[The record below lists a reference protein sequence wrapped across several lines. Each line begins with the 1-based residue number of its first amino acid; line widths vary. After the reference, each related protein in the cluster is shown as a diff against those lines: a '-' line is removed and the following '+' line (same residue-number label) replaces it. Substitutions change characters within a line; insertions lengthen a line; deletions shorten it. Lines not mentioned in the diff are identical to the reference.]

1 MVTLRDLALARTAK
15 KHGANYSLRIIM
27 EARKAGIPISL
38 AFALI
43 EQESNFRNVFGHDPT
58 TSIPDSWKGTQVT
71 KDKYH
76 HYRDKRGSHGHGGMQ
91 GVGPAQLTWWE
102 YQDKADQRGGA
113 WKPQHNIS
121 VAFEHLAS
129 LIDSKGLRD
138 GLAAYNGTG
147 PAAEKYAG
155 QVLMRQQKWHGWLT

>member
-1 MVTLRDLALARTAK
+1 MVTLRDLALARVAK

-58 TSIPDSWKGTQVT
+58 TSVPNNWKGEKVT
-71 KDKYH
+71 KDRYLHYKKY
-76 HYRDKRGSHGHGGMQ
+76 RQADGMQ

-102 YQDKADQRGGA
+102 YQNKADQRGGA
-113 WKPQHNIS
+113 WKPKHNIS

-129 LIDSKGLRD
+129 LIKEKGLRA
-138 GLAAYNGTG
+138 GIAAYNGSG
-147 PAAEKYAG
+147 PAAAKYAE
-155 QVLMRQQKWHGWLT
+155 QVLERQAKWHKRLT

>member
-1 MVTLRDLALARTAK
+1 MGILRDLALARTAK
-15 KHGANYSLRIIM
+15 KHGANYSLRIIQ

-43 EQESNFRNVFGHDPT
+43 EQESGFKNVFGHDST
-58 TSIPDSWKGTQVT
+58 RSIPSEWMGTKV
-71 KDKYH
+71 
-76 HYRDKRGSHGHGGMQ
+76 DKRKYKYYKEHRRAGGMQ

-102 YQDKADQRGGA
+102 YQDRADQRGGA
-113 WKPQHNIS
+113 WIPKHNIS

-129 LIDSKGLRD
+129 LIKNKGLRE

-147 PAAEKYAG
+147 PAADRYAE
-155 QVLMRQQKWHGWLT
+155 QVLKRQQKWHNWLS